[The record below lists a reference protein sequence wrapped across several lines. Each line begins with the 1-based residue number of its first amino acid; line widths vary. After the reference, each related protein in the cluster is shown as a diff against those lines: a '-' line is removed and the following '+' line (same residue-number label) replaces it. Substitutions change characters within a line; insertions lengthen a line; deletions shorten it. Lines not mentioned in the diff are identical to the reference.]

1 MRHFYNRNGNRASNR
16 KDNRKGGREH
26 QTGITLIQKMLLI
39 GLLGL
44 ALTFAASR
52 WLSVDDK
59 AAPADSPSISGST
72 EH

>member
-1 MRHFYNRNGNRASNR
+1 MRHFRDRKANR
-16 KDNRKGGREH
+16 KDNRRGNSKH

-44 ALTFAASR
+44 ALTFAASM
-52 WLSVDDK
+52 WLSVDDN
-59 AAPADSPSISGST
+59 AAPADSPSISGSM